1 MRTRSIVVTLA
12 VVLIVLG
19 TGDVTAQKKEPVERW
34 TCFAANMSGMGRSSS
49 GVIQMTIERWS
60 TDEERDLLR
69 TTFLQQGPSA
79 LLKALQSVK
88 PRVGFMRL
96 PNTMGWDLYYAR
108 ETKNADGTRRVVLGT
123 DRHVGFG
130 EVVNNTRTL
139 DYEFTLV
146 EVHFDAEGKGEGK
159 LAVAAKIDID
169 KKTNQVEVE
178 NYSARPID
186 LINVKVEKKKEK
198 KEKEKS

>member
-1 MRTRSIVVTLA
+1 MRTRTIVVVFA
-12 VVLIVLG
+12 VVLAVLG
-19 TGDVTAQKKEPVERW
+19 TGNAAAEKKEPVERW
-34 TCFAANMSGMGRSSS
+34 TCFAANMSGTGRGSS
-49 GVIQMTIERWS
+49 GVIQITIERWS
-60 TDEERDLLR
+60 TEEERELLR
-69 TTFLQQGPSA
+69 NTFLQQGPGA

-108 ETKNADGTRRVVLGT
+108 ETKNEDGSRRVVLGT

-130 EVVNNTRTL
+130 EVVGNTRTL

-146 EVHFDAEGKGEGK
+146 EVRFDAEGKGEGK

-186 LINVKVEKKKEK
+186 LINVKVAKKKEK
-198 KEKEKS
+198 K